1 MKWTPV
7 FICLK
12 KRKLILQY
20 KRLEKQV
27 TLIGWCNLG
36 NIIFCQKGLS
46 NSNAEIFF
54 QSALCT
60 KSFLDGPQP
69 ILDLKVFCF
78 VFDQICKNRKFTF
91 CVFGLSLL
99 TAPVHLIKWI
109 FESNWKLSCHHAHH
123 CCVFNCWCFFVVDFY
138 AEKRKNIFTNKWM
151 QSTVW
156 SCLKQKLREHW
167 GPRYLHVC

>member
-69 ILDLKVFCF
+69 ILDLKVSCF

-91 CVFGLSLL
+91 CVFVLSLL

-123 CCVFNCWCFFVVDFY
+123 CCVFNCWFFCCWFLCWKE
-138 AEKRKNIFTNKWM
+138 EKTNLQTNEFKV
-151 QSTVW
+151 QYDPV
-156 SCLKQKLREHW
+156 
-167 GPRYLHVC
+167 